1 MCLSIP
7 LGITAISASK
17 LFSSLKIMC
26 LSYPC
31 KLWKIIGSFLG
42 ILNFKLH
49 LLCAAPLN
57 LPVTWQWSFTLSVFN
72 SCLHIQ
78 HMCELL

>member
-1 MCLSIP
+1 MWP
-7 LGITAISASK
+7 
-17 LFSSLKIMC
+17 
-26 LSYPC
+26 SYPC
-31 KLWKIIGSFLG
+31 KLWKIIGSFFESLK
-42 ILNFKLH
+42 FMMH

-57 LPVTWQWSFTLSVFN
+57 LPVTWQGPLTLSMFN

>member
-1 MCLSIP
+1 MYLSIS
-7 LGITAISASK
+7 LGITEISTLK
-17 LFSSLKIMC
+17 LFSSLKSMWP
-26 LSYPC
+26 SYPC

-42 ILNFKLH
+42 SYKFMLQ

-57 LPVTWQWSFTLSVFN
+57 LQITWQWSVTLSMFN
-72 SCLHIQ
+72 SCLHMQ